1 MLFKSLEEKQVL
13 FIKQKPKVGVR
24 SLHAKSLQ
32 LCPTLCDPTD
42 YSLTGISVHGILQ
55 ASVLEWVAAPFSR
68 GSSRPRY

>member
-13 FIKQKPKVGVR
+13 FIKQEPKAGVR

-32 LCPTLCDPTD
+32 FCPILCDPMD

-55 ASVLEWVAAPFSR
+55 ARMLELAAMPFSR
-68 GSSRPRY
+68 GPS